1 MIIMFLK
8 LVSIL
13 FLLKESYAFLPSNN
27 KFIGRNRIISASHF
41 STIYTE
47 LKEKDILVKSL
58 KDMNLN
64 VFEESKV
71 IVGDRGE
78 EINPDIIVEQNN
90 GKSIGFTFNGKNY
103 EFVADLQY
111 WDQKIPVE
119 VFLERLNQR
128 YSVNSVLITASESGF
143 STDYLKVDPS
153 TGTVEIELSRYD
165 C

>member
-1 MIIMFLK
+1 MFLK
-8 LVSIL
+8 LLSIL

-27 KFIGRNRIISASHF
+27 RFIGRNQIISASHF

-64 VFEESKV
+64 VFEESQV
-71 IVGDRGE
+71 ILGDNQE
-78 EINPDIIVEQNN
+78 EVKPDIIVKQNN
-90 GKSIGFTFNGKNY
+90 GEKIGFTFNGENY
-103 EFVADLQY
+103 EFIADLQY
-111 WDQKIPVE
+111 WDQKVPVE

-128 YSVNSVLITASESGF
+128 YSVNSVLETASESGF
-143 STDYLKVDPS
+143 CTNYLKVDPL

-165 C
+165 Y